1 MQNSI
6 CVTPGIIQTYQ
17 PTIDLGET
25 VCEIKKL
32 LRLRMN
38 GATSSAMRKSGLNYQ
53 LNFGLDAMS
62 IREIAA
68 HFEPN
73 IDLAEHLWSENVRE
87 CKILAT
93 LLYPKTDFTR
103 EKADEWLKGCFLPEL
118 TEQLCFNLLQ
128 HLPFAPQKAME
139 WINNLNTDTKCA
151 GYILLLRLLLKKAF
165 ISELDS
171 ALVLGKKDMLSDDYR
186 LQITARRF
194 LERATS
200 I

>member
-6 CVTPGIIQTYQ
+6 CVTQGIIQTYQ
-17 PTIDLGET
+17 PTIDLEET
-25 VCEIKKL
+25 IRKIKEL

-38 GATSSAMRKSGLNYQ
+38 GATSVAMRKSGLNYQ

-62 IREIAA
+62 IREIATR
-68 HFEPN
+68 FEPN
-73 IDLAEHLWSENVRE
+73 MDLAEYLWSENARE

-93 LLYPKTDFTR
+93 LLYPRTDFTP
-103 EKADEWLKGCFLPEL
+103 EKANEWLKDCFLPEL

-139 WINNLNTDTKCA
+139 WIKSLDTETKCA
-151 GYILLLRLLLKKAF
+151 GYILLLRLLLKKAPV
-165 ISELDS
+165 SELDS
-171 ALVLGKKDMLSDDYR
+171 ALALGKEDLRSDDYR
-186 LQITARRF
+186 LQITAKRF

-200 I
+200 V